1 MTVRRCICSGALRP
15 GMFVYRHFCGGTI
28 IGEVKRVNER
38 SVRIRKLNDAYTCM
52 SDMHVTLKFKPPRAE
67 QRHDEPT
74 GLACWCVTDVH
85 ELTPEV
91 AREKYFRGLLVGC
104 NPYIAQKIGWT
115 ERMSATTPSNV
126 ITPKKIEELIVTSPS
141 YVPKQNAQDV
151 VEKLRSLDV
160 RTPRTAPPGKG
171 LLDATALINAGKY
184 RSLRDEKLQEHLRA
198 DLELSHDVKREVTG
212 GNAQKKLDT
221 LWALTWKHA
230 HAGIYGLHDVVYWY
244 NELWPLIAP

>member
-1 MTVRRCICSGALRP
+1 M
-15 GMFVYRHFCGGTI
+15 
-28 IGEVKRVNER
+28 
-38 SVRIRKLNDAYTCM
+38 
-52 SDMHVTLKFKPPRAE
+52 
-67 QRHDEPT
+67 
-74 GLACWCVTDVH
+74 
-85 ELTPEV
+85 
-91 AREKYFRGLLVGC
+91 
-104 NPYIAQKIGWT
+104 
-115 ERMSATTPSNV
+115 
-126 ITPKKIEELIVTSPS
+126 
-141 YVPKQNAQDV
+141 PKQNAQDV

-160 RTPRTAPPGKG
+160 RTPRTAPPPGKG

-230 HAGIYGLHDVVYWY
+230 HAGVYGLHDVVYWY